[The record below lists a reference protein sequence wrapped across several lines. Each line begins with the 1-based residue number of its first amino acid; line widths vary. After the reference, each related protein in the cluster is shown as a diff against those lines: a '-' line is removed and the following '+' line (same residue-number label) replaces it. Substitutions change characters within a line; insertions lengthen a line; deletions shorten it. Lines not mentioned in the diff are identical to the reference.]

1 MSIGERV
8 KELRK
13 KNGMNQEE
21 FSKKLGK
28 TRSMVTH
35 LENDNTMPTADTII
49 EMCKIFNVS
58 ADYILIGIE
67 EIKDR
72 ESEKE
77 ILHNYR
83 QLTEK
88 NKGKAD
94 LLVEELLEKQK
105 ASEPK
110 YEKEGIS

>member
-1 MSIGERV
+1 MDINERI
-8 KELRK
+8 KKIRK
-13 KNGMNQEE
+13 TRHMTQEE
-21 FSKKLGK
+21 LAKRLGK
-28 TRSMVTH
+28 TSSMVTH
-35 LENDNTMPTADTII
+35 MESGKTIPTTESII

-58 ADYILIGIE
+58 ADYMLFGNE
-67 EIKDR
+67 EIKDK